1 LNERSTPWFDS
12 SGSIRSQS
20 GGTVQAN
27 RYDAAVIGG
36 GHNGLVAAAY
46 LAKAG
51 ARVVVLEARHKT
63 GGAAATDKPWPEH
76 PEFKVTTLS
85 YVMSLMPDR
94 IINDL
99 RLPAHGYRVHPVGPY
114 VMPFDDG
121 RVLIQYEDNAKNY
134 EEFAKFSKADA
145 EAIERWDAWIG
156 GLAAV
161 LGPLLMMTP
170 PEIGSTR
177 PGDLLEQLRLAW
189 RFRGLDVR
197 TVGEVT
203 RLMTMSIA
211 DLAARFFESDPIRA
225 VMTINGL
232 IGTWAGPYEPGTG
245 YVAAHHSIGDV
256 GDGTLGSWGV
266 PEGGMGAVA
275 AAIEASARSFGAEI
289 RTNAR
294 VGRVMIRDGRAIG
307 VVLDDGEEVFA
318 PIVITA
324 CHPQITFLGQ
334 IDRTQLPPEFVDD
347 VERWSSRS
355 GVVKVNLAVS
365 KLPRVAGAP
374 DWTDFSGGFEIA
386 HSVDYL
392 ETAFEQARHGRPAT
406 RPFSDGVIPTTLDPS
421 LAPSGAHVV
430 SLFTQWVPHT
440 WSEEPHR
447 DELEAYADR
456 VVDEYDRVAPGF
468 KGSIVARQVIG
479 PYDMEQGWGLIG
491 GNIFHGELSADQLFH
506 MRPVPGY
513 ADYRTPIA
521 GLYQCSSATH
531 AGGGVCGIPA
541 YNCVREIRKDR
552 GRRRRGRGR
561 D

>member
-94 IINDL
+94 IISDL

-114 VMPFDDG
+114 VMPVDDG

-145 EAIERWDAWIG
+145 EAIEKWDAWIG

-245 YVAAHHSIGDV
+245 YVAAHHSIGDI

-392 ETAFEQARHGRPAT
+392 ETAFEEARHGRPAT